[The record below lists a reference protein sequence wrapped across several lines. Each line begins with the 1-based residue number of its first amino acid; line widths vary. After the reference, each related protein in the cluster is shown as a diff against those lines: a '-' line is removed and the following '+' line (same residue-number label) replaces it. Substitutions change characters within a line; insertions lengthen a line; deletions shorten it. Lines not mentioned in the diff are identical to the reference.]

1 MKSAAIHPMKTILL
15 MIILSLFASCSSNNL
30 AEDVNKLF
38 SEDYY
43 LGTPGSRLFYRTTTK
58 ETQEKYHYS
67 ECQKKVVSGD
77 QLSIESCVISYWL
90 RAQKQSKN

>member
-1 MKSAAIHPMKTILL
+1 MNKFLLTI
-15 MIILSLFASCSSNNL
+15 SLFLIASCSSNNL
-30 AEDVNKLF
+30 ESDLNRLL

-67 ECQKKVVSGD
+67 ECQKNTPNGD
-77 QLSIESCVISYWL
+77 QLRIESCVSSYWL
-90 RAQKQSKN
+90 KAKNL

>member
-1 MKSAAIHPMKTILL
+1 MNKFLLTI
-15 MIILSLFASCSSNNL
+15 SLFLIASCSSNNL
-30 AEDVNKLF
+30 ENDLNRLL

-67 ECQKKVVSGD
+67 KCQKKIPNGD
-77 QLSIESCVISYWL
+77 QLRIESCVSSYWL
-90 RAQKQSKN
+90 KAKNL